1 VPLPARVEASMKKL
15 VFIALLLTLG
25 VGLVYAFGTAFARP
39 IETVEGDILFE
50 AQRVRNHLALY
61 VDPVVGAYDYG
72 PVPSRYHVLY
82 TPIWP
87 YVLALMPSEMDLP
100 AARIVSA
107 LAWYGLL
114 AALAFGAA
122 PERRRAAL
130 AAAACAGGTFMLV
143 RHCATATADSVAVV
157 VAGVALQRTL
167 RVGRADAL
175 AGALFAVAA
184 WTKPNVMGLAGG
196 VLLHEIFVGRSRSL
210 KPLAAGMAVSGVLG
224 FWAFQVSHGVWLE
237 HLFRSTLQPA
247 SVKRAVVEIAP
258 RLPFLGLP
266 HAFAAYCAARARPSF
281 SVSVLRWALASSL
294 IWAAIEMGKVGS
306 STAYWLEPTIAAVA
320 VIAHAPIPH
329 VRLFD
334 VALARWVLALA
345 ALATLVLSSVASLK
359 GVREAFEHR
368 AAIAR
373 VREECGAR
381 ASDLVLAD
389 HPGLEMT
396 LDGRVLETPYQLT
409 YLVRKGSY
417 PLELWKADIAA
428 PQIRCLVTET
438 DLLAPAPAPG
448 DLETERF
455 GAEIRPALLARF
467 ELVAKDHGLWIYRAK
482 DSAPP

>member
-1 VPLPARVEASMKKL
+1 MKKL
-15 VFIALLLTLG
+15 VLIALWLTLG
-25 VGLVYAFGTAFARP
+25 VGLIYAFGTAFARP

-87 YVLALMPSEMDLP
+87 YVLALMPGNMDL
-100 AARIVSA
+100 ATARIASA

-122 PERRRAAL
+122 PERRRAAF

-143 RHCATATADSVAVV
+143 RHAATATADSVAVV
-157 VAGVALQRTL
+157 VAGIALMRTL
-167 RVGRADAL
+167 RVGRADAV
-175 AGALFAVAA
+175 AGALFALAA
-184 WTKPNVMGLAGG
+184 WTKPNVVGLAGG
-196 VLLHEIFVGRSRSL
+196 VLLHEMFVGRSRSF
-210 KPLAAGMAVSGVLG
+210 KPLAAGIAVSGALG
-224 FWAFQVSHGVWLE
+224 LWTYRVSHGVWLE

-247 SVKRAVVEIAP
+247 SFKRAVVEIAP

-266 HAFAAYCAARARPSF
+266 HAFAGYCAGRARPSF

-294 IWAAIEMGKVGS
+294 IWATIEMGKVGS

-320 VIAHAPIPH
+320 IIAYVPIAH

-334 VALARWVLALA
+334 VALARWGLALA
-345 ALATLVLSSVASLK
+345 ALVTLALSSVASLK
-359 GVREAFEHR
+359 GVRQAFEQR

-381 ASDLVLAD
+381 ASDLVMAD
-389 HPGLEMT
+389 HPGLEMM

-409 YLVRKGSY
+409 YLVRKGNY
-417 PLELWKADIAA
+417 PLALWKADVAA
-428 PQIRCLVTET
+428 PQIRCLVTES
-438 DLLAPAPAPG
+438 DLVAPSPAAG
-448 DLETERF
+448 GLETERF

-467 ELVAKDHGLWIYRAK
+467 ELAAKDSGLWIYRAR
-482 DSAPP
+482 DGAPR